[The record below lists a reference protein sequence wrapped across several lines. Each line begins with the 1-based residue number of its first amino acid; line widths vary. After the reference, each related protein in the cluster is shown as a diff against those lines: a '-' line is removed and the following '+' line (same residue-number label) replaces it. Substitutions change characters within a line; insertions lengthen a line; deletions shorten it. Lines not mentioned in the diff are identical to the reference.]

1 MRKRLLSFVLAVLMI
16 ASLLPAAVLAADI
29 VDSGTC
35 GAEGDG
41 SNLTWMLDSK
51 GALTIRGTGE
61 MAHYGKNY
69 RDACLRA
76 PWPKD
81 IKTVTIENGVTSIG
95 GYAFYSCEELAAITI
110 PDSVTSIGMSAFEDC
125 ESLAAIT
132 IPDGVT
138 RISQNAFSS
147 CRNLTDIVIPKSVTS
162 IGTFAFYYCRKLTA
176 IIIPG
181 NVTSIENRAFSACDA
196 LKDIY
201 YAGSEAQWTSAI
213 TDRAAA
219 GIADSVTIHCNYP
232 YDAHT
237 FGGWTVVSAATC
249 TVPGVEKRAC
259 TDAGCKETQSREI
272 AALGHD
278 WDWDHAVI
286 TKAATETEAGEETY
300 TCTRCGGTKVEEIPA
315 LTTESGTCG
324 ENLTWTLD
332 SEKTLTVS
340 GTGYMRFEGMS
351 TVGPWGYSVKKAIIG
366 EGVLNID
373 NCAFWECVDLESVQL
388 PSTLKSIGD
397 KAFQYCTSLKEITI
411 PASVEEMDHPFI
423 SCESL
428 QGFHV
433 AADNPNYCDVNGVLM
448 SKDQTK
454 LYFYPLGRPD
464 TSYTVPSTV
473 QSIEYCSFSDSQML
487 KTVTI
492 PGTVKKI
499 DINAFMYSKQ
509 LQQVSLS
516 TGLERIGTFAFAFC
530 PELKTMTIPGS
541 VEFDYE
547 DWHDQNYCGGSMFYE
562 CESLESVVFQEGVTS
577 IPNAFYG
584 AEKLK
589 TVSIPSTVE
598 SMSTGFSSC
607 GKLEEI
613 SVADGN
619 ANFCSVNGILF
630 NKDRSELLVYPGG
643 KAADSYRI
651 PDTVIHIGESAFY
664 GCTRLKTVSIPASVS
679 GVGRCAFGG
688 ISLKEILVD
697 EQNAAFCSTDGVLFD
712 KGKTELIRYPAGKV
726 ATSYQI
732 PTSVTSVSDG
742 AFTYC
747 CHLKTIAIPKGI
759 TKFTDWVFMYCDN
772 LEDVYYTGT
781 EAQWNAIEIGHAN
794 DALINATKHYNA
806 EIHDFGAWT
815 VTKAATCTE
824 TGLRTRA
831 CTDAGCS
838 KVETAVIPALGHTE
852 AVDAAKAATCTETG
866 LTEGKHCSVCGA
878 ILTVQE
884 KTDALGHAWDN
895 GKVTKEPTETETG
908 VKTFT
913 CTRCGETKTEV
924 IPALSHEHS
933 YKAVVTAP
941 TCTAKGYTT
950 HTCACGDSYVDT
962 YTDALGHAW
971 DNGKVTK
978 PATETEDGVKTFTC
992 TRCGETKTEV
1002 IPALSHEHSYKD
1014 VVTAPT
1020 CTEKGYT
1027 THTCSCGESYV
1038 DTYVDALGHAWDSGK
1053 VTKPATETEDGVKT
1067 FTCTRCGETKTE
1079 VIPATGVVDV
1089 TEMFTDVSHSWADD
1103 GIQYCVTHQLMSGIG
1118 NNLFGPKLTTTRA
1131 QIVQILYNLEGEPKV
1146 SGTTPF
1152 TDLTQDWYQD
1162 AILWAYQTGVVAGTS
1177 STTFEPD
1184 RPVTREQ
1191 IAVIL
1196 MEYMTRVLKLERTWT
1211 PADLSTFPDADSVS
1225 DWAKDA
1231 MADAVGLGLI
1241 SGASNGGQTCL
1252 EPQGSATREQVATI
1266 LMEFCKN
1273 VKK

>member
-1 MRKRLLSFVLAVLMI
+1 MVGHSGRWEGRAYANTTAKERIRHMRKRLLSFVLAVLMI

-76 PWPKD
+76 PWPTD

-110 PDSVTSIGMSAFEDC
+110 PDSVTSIGTYAFYSCD
-125 ESLAAIT
+125 SLTAIT

-138 RISQNAFSS
+138 RISEGAFS
-147 CRNLTDIVIPKSVTS
+147 CWNLTDIVIPKSVTS
-162 IGTFAFYYCRKLTA
+162 IGVSAFYDCRKLTA

-181 NVTSIENRAFSACDA
+181 NVTSIGKRAFSGCDA

-213 TDRAAA
+213 TDR
-219 GIADSVTIHCNYP
+219 GTVELGDDVTVHCNYP

-278 WDWDHAVI
+278 WDWDHAEI
-286 TKAATETEAGEETY
+286 TKAATETEDGEETY

-340 GTGYMRFEGMS
+340 GTGYMRFNGLNP
-351 TVGPWGYSVKKAIIG
+351 VGPWGHGVKKAIIG
-366 EGVLNID
+366 EGVLSID
-373 NCAFWECVDLESVQL
+373 NCAFWECEDLESVQL

-411 PASVEEMDHPFI
+411 PASVEEMNHPFI
-423 SCESL
+423 NCESL

-473 QSIEYCSFSDSQML
+473 QSIEYCSFAHSPML

-492 PGTVKKI
+492 PSTVKTI
-499 DINAFMYSKQ
+499 DENAFMYSNH
-509 LQQVSLS
+509 LEQVSLS
-516 TGLERIGTFAFAFC
+516 TGLERIGTCAFAYC

-547 DWHDQNYCGGSMFYE
+547 DWHDRDYCGASMFYE

-584 AEKLK
+584 AENLK
-589 TVSIPSTVE
+589 TVSIPSTAE
-598 SMSTGFSSC
+598 SMDESFSSC
-607 GKLEEI
+607 VKLEAI
-613 SVADGN
+613 SVANGN

-651 PDTVIHIGESAFY
+651 PDTVTCIGGNAFS
-664 GCTRLKTVSIPASVS
+664 GCTRLKTISIPASVS
-679 GVGRCAFGG
+679 GVGRWAFGG

-950 HTCACGDSYVDT
+950 HTC
-962 YTDALGHAW
+962 
-971 DNGKVTK
+971 
-978 PATETEDGVKTFTC
+978 
-992 TRCGETKTEV
+992 
-1002 IPALSHEHSYKD
+1002 
-1014 VVTAPT
+1014 
-1020 CTEKGYT
+1020 
-1027 THTCSCGESYV
+1027 SCGESYV

-1053 VTKPATETEDGVKT
+1053 MTKPATETEDGVKT

-1079 VIPATGVVDV
+1079 VIPATGSVDV
-1089 TEMFTDVSHSWADD
+1089 TKMFTDVSHSWADD

-1118 NNLFGPKLTTTRA
+1118 NDLFGPKLTTTRA

-1162 AILWAYQTGVVAGTS
+1162 AVLWAYQTGVVAGTS

-1184 RPVTREQ
+1184 LPVTREQ

-1196 MEYMTRVLKLERTWT
+1196 MEYVTRVLKLERTWA
-1211 PADLSTFPDADSVS
+1211 PADLSGFPDAGSVS

-1231 MADAVGLGLI
+1231 MADAVALGLI
-1241 SGASNGGQTCL
+1241 SGASNGGQTYL

>member
-411 PASVEEMDHPFI
+411 PASVEEMNHPFI
-423 SCESL
+423 NCESL

-473 QSIEYCSFSDSQML
+473 QSIEYCSFAHSPML

-492 PGTVKKI
+492 PSTVKTI
-499 DINAFMYSKQ
+499 DENAFMYSNH
-509 LQQVSLS
+509 LEQVSLS
-516 TGLERIGTFAFAFC
+516 TGLERIGTCAFAYC

-547 DWHDQNYCGGSMFYE
+547 DWHDRDYCGASMFYE

-584 AEKLK
+584 AENLK
-589 TVSIPSTVE
+589 TVSIPSTAE
-598 SMSTGFSSC
+598 SMDESFSSC
-607 GKLEEI
+607 VKLEAI
-613 SVADGN
+613 SVANGN

-651 PDTVIHIGESAFY
+651 PDTVTCIGGNAFS
-664 GCTRLKTVSIPASVS
+664 GCTRLKTISIPASVS
-679 GVGRCAFGG
+679 GVGRWAFGG

-950 HTCACGDSYVDT
+950 HTC
-962 YTDALGHAW
+962 
-971 DNGKVTK
+971 
-978 PATETEDGVKTFTC
+978 
-992 TRCGETKTEV
+992 
-1002 IPALSHEHSYKD
+1002 
-1014 VVTAPT
+1014 
-1020 CTEKGYT
+1020 
-1027 THTCSCGESYV
+1027 SCGESYV

-1079 VIPATGVVDV
+1079 VIPATGSVDV
-1089 TEMFTDVSHSWADD
+1089 TKMFTDVSHSWADD

-1118 NNLFGPKLTTTRA
+1118 NDLFGPKLTTTRA
-1131 QIVQILYNLEGEPKV
+1131 QIVQILYNLQGSPKV

-1152 TDLTQDWYQD
+1152 TDLTNDWYQD
-1162 AILWAYQTGVVAGTS
+1162 AVLWAYQTGVVAGTS

-1196 MEYMTRVLKLERTWT
+1196 MEYVTRVLKLERTWA
-1211 PADLSTFPDADSVS
+1211 PADLSGFPDAGSVS

-1231 MADAVGLGLI
+1231 MADAVALGLI
-1241 SGASNGGQTCL
+1241 SGASNGGQTYL